1 MAHSPIYYVIL
12 ADKNSRKEIGAYIDD
27 TALSDEDKKAI
38 SLKKEEIIN
47 NVSIEKNKRV
57 KVDFNTSTMYYT
69 LSQSTLYIVVI
80 EKEVKYEEAMIYEM
94 IEDIDNKGIKKLI
107 NEQGKLTNVA
117 KQNLKYTID
126 TYFSVESEEETK
138 EEEKNDKKEEP
149 KEEIKIDIKNGLQLN
164 DSDFEVK
171 DKQSLEISDSKAQS
185 KEEQRVKLRKKMCC
199 YKTLIFLVVIFITGF
214 SLFLFYLKP

>member
-107 NEQGKLTNVA
+107 NEQGQLTNVA

-185 KEEQRVKLRKKMCC
+185 KEDQRVKLRKKMCC
-199 YKTLIFLVVIFITGF
+199 YNTLIFLVVIFITGF

>member
-171 DKQSLEISDSKAQS
+171 EKQSLEISDSKAQS

>member
-12 ADKNSRKEIGAYIDD
+12 ADKNSNKEIGAYIDD

-38 SLKKEEIIN
+38 SSKKEEIITS
-47 NVSIEKNKRV
+47 VSIEKNKRV
-57 KVDFNTSTMYYT
+57 KVDINNSTMYYT

-80 EKEVKYEEAMIYEM
+80 EKNAKYEEAMIYEM

-107 NEQGKLTNVA
+107 NEQGQLTNVA

-126 TYFSVESEEETK
+126 TYFAVESEEEMK
-138 EEEKNDKKEEP
+138 EEEKAEKKEEA

-171 DKQSLEISDSKAQS
+171 EKQSLEISDSKAQS
-185 KEEQRVKLRKKMCC
+185 KEEQRIKLRKKMCC
-199 YKTLIFLVVIFITGF
+199 YKLLIFLVVIFITGF
-214 SLFLFYLKP
+214 TFFIFYLKP

>member
-107 NEQGKLTNVA
+107 NEQGQLTNVA

-171 DKQSLEISDSKAQS
+171 EKQSLEISDSKAQS

>member
-107 NEQGKLTNVA
+107 NEQGQLTNVA

-185 KEEQRVKLRKKMCC
+185 KEEQRVKLIKKMCC

>member
-38 SLKKEEIIN
+38 SLKKEEIN

-138 EEEKNDKKEEP
+138 EEP
-149 KEEIKIDIKNGLQLN
+149 KY
-164 DSDFEVK
+164 K
-171 DKQSLEISDSKAQS
+171 DALDHRIY
-185 KEEQRVKLRKKMCC
+185 LH
-199 YKTLIFLVVIFITGF
+199 
-214 SLFLFYLKP
+214 LFHIPQFVPHT

>member
-107 NEQGKLTNVA
+107 NEQGQLTNVA

-138 EEEKNDKKEEP
+138 EEEKNDKKEES